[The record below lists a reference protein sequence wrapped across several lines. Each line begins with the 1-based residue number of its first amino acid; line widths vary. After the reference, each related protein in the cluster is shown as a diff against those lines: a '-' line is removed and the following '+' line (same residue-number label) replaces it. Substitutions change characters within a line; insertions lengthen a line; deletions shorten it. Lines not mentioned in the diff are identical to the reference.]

1 MQAHCRQRLHEAE
14 QQRANEVSAV
24 LSRSVA
30 AIDHRLTALGE
41 DEETGT
47 PEAHPR
53 RSDEDTQTVLR
64 WAAALDGWTLSAEQ
78 HVATFHDA
86 VLDALESPRSNM
98 RQTLEAAGIDTIEN
112 VAVAGE
118 GACSRR
124 AVLADR
130 LTRAE
135 ADLVT
140 ARECESRVSTIEPL
154 LRALEQLSRYLQ
166 NNEFKHYLMR
176 RRERHLLGVA
186 TDILRRMT
194 DDRYAFAERFQI
206 LDGLTQQTRDAR
218 TLSGGEK
225 FLASLAVALALVEIA
240 SQASEK
246 LDALFSDEGFG
257 SLDGAA
263 LDAAVAELAARA
275 SFGKMIRH
283 HHPRP

>member
-1 MQAHCRQRLHEAE
+1 M
-14 QQRANEVSAV
+14 
-24 LSRSVA
+24 
-30 AIDHRLTALGE
+30 
-41 DEETGT
+41 
-47 PEAHPR
+47 
-53 RSDEDTQTVLR
+53 
-64 WAAALDGWTLSAEQ
+64 
-78 HVATFHDA
+78 
-86 VLDALESPRSNM
+86 
-98 RQTLEAAGIDTIEN
+98 
-112 VAVAGE
+112 AVAGE
-118 GACSRR
+118 EACSRR

-166 NNEFKHYLMR
+166 NNEFKDYLMR

-194 DDRYAFAERFQI
+194 DDRHAFAERFQI

-240 SQASEK
+240 SQASGK

-275 SFGKMIRH
+275 SFGKMIGIITTSVASRRKSTQSYASAAS
-283 HHPRP
+283 PAAAPSRGGGSARYYVDVAECSPAP